1 MYILK
6 MNGEKIGEAAE
17 RFEPVQHGWK
27 SGVYM
32 VQSVDCIQEYV
43 PQEGEDET
51 GLPFESIH
59 PDKEEPTGPGMV
71 TVIEFKMCFTSP
83 ERIAIYALRDAGD
96 PVMTD
101 WLSILDDPRC
111 TGVDLGLESTR
122 SGVEYLVDKV
132 AGFTESRANSVLK
145 GEMI

>member
-1 MYILK
+1 MYARIKDNTAIEVIKFDPAGKFHPLIIWTK
-6 MNGEKIGEAAE
+6 VPDEVEQGWTITDGEWVAPV
-17 RFEPVQHGWK
+17 FPEPVEL
-27 SGVYM
+27 VEP
-32 VQSVDCIQEYV
+32 IIL
-43 PQEGEDET
+43 P
-51 GLPFESIH
+51 GL
-59 PDKEEPTGPGMV
+59 V

-96 PVMTD
+96 PILTD

-132 AGFTESRANSVLK
+132 AGFTESRAISVLK